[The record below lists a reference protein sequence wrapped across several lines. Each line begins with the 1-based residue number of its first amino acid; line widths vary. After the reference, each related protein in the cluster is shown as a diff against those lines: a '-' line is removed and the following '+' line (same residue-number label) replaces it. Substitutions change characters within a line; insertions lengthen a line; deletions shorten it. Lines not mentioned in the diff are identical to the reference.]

1 MAVDDDVVVVCML
14 DDKIKVKQAIHLVGR
29 CMVGSTFWGI
39 FIGMFGLFLSIYFR
53 IFRKIIR
60 YIIFL

>member
-1 MAVDDDVVVVCML
+1 ML

-29 CMVGSTFWGI
+29 GMVGSTFWGI